1 MTLPAGVHRAEE
13 TEAERTARHQRV
25 RLRRLGLSCIS
36 YALQIVLAV
45 VIALLGA
52 VKPVVVAEYAIA
64 QCVIVACF
72 YVAFRTG
79 ANLRS
84 REPNLTLAQVLAPA
98 LPGLFLLY
106 ALDSAESQAA
116 LVLTT
121 VVPLLYGTLDL
132 GMGSFIV
139 AVTVYTVGYLVV
151 VFSHGLLHASEG
163 PFFHNWILMASL
175 AIVMPQ
181 IVLLS
186 ALINR
191 LRRTLRERNDDVRE
205 AMGRISAM
213 AVRDHLT
220 GLYNRRWLMDML
232 DRERTRCQRGPYV
245 FCVAVIDVDHFKQ
258 INDTHGH
265 AVGDAVLQ
273 RLARSMADG
282 VREIDSFGRF
292 GGEEFL
298 WIVPDTDLEQA
309 MEAAERLRRQVAE
322 LVFHGEDGAE
332 FSITLSM
339 GIAQNDSNRR
349 LPNHTLLRLADGAL
363 YDAKEGG
370 RDRVVAAPRKATA
383 RVDHPAAGRQRGR
396 GRA

>member
-1 MTLPAGVHRAEE
+1 MSADDGRAGESA
-13 TEAERTARHQRV
+13 AERVARHQRV

-36 YALQIVLAV
+36 YALQIALAV

-52 VKPVVVAEYAIA
+52 VKPMVAMGYAMA
-64 QCVIVACF
+64 QCVIVASF
-72 YVAFRTG
+72 YLAFRTG
-79 ANLRS
+79 VNLRS
-84 REPNLTLAQVLAPA
+84 SEPNLTLAQVLAPA
-98 LPGLFLLY
+98 LPGLLLLY

-132 GMGSFIV
+132 SMGSFIV

-151 VFSHGLLHASEG
+151 VFSHGLLHAHEG
-163 PFFHNWILMASL
+163 PFFHNWILAASL

-191 LRRTLRERNDDVRE
+191 LRRTLRERNHEVRE
-205 AMGRISAM
+205 AMSRIEAM

-232 DRERTRCQRGPYV
+232 DRERTRCQRAPYV
-245 FCVAVIDVDHFKQ
+245 FCVALIDVDHFKQ
-258 INDTHGH
+258 INDTYGH
-265 AVGDAVLQ
+265 AVGDEVLK
-273 RLARSMADG
+273 RLARLMADG

-298 WIVPDTDLEQA
+298 WIVPDTDLEHA

-322 LVFHGEDGAE
+322 LVFHGEDGTD

-349 LPNHTLLRLADGAL
+349 LPNHTLLRLADRAL
-363 YDAKEGG
+363 YDAKAGG
-370 RDRVVAAPRKATA
+370 RDRAVGAPREASG
-383 RVDHPAAGRQRGR
+383 RVDHPAAGRKRGR
-396 GRA
+396 GRP